1 MTTHNN
7 NHAHPSPTL
16 REAVRKRIIILDG
29 AMGTMIQD
37 YGLKESDF
45 WNETLRKSLNGDK
58 TAADVQ
64 MKGNN
69 DVLNLT
75 RPDII
80 ADIHQRYL
88 DAGADLIETNTF
100 SSQRISQSDY
110 HLENFCYDMA
120 LAGARIARSMADEFA
135 TPQRPRYVAGS
146 IGPNKPHLLDVA
158 RREICNP
165 QSHHRPNSTGL
176 CRTNKGHC
184 STAVWTHCSSKP
196 SSTRSMPKWPW
207 TLPTD

>member
-1 MTTHNN
+1 MTTNNN
-7 NHAHPSPTL
+7 NHAHLSPTL
-16 REAVRKRIIILDG
+16 REAVRERIIILDG

-37 YGLKESDF
+37 YGLQEADF
-45 WNETLRKSLNGDK
+45 WNETLRKGLSCGK
-58 TAADVQ
+58 TANEVQ

-80 ADIHQRYL
+80 ANIHRRYL

-146 IGPNKPHLLDVA
+146 IGPTNRTCSMSPDVSDPAARSLTYDELYEAYAEQIRALLDGGVDALLIETIFDTLNAKVA
-158 RREICNP
+158 VD
-165 QSHHRPNSTGL
+165 
-176 CRTNKGHC
+176 
-184 STAVWTHCSSKP
+184 A
-196 SSTRSMPKWPW
+196 
-207 TLPTD
+207 PTD